1 MGINVYGEVFDVPR
15 PVTVP
20 HPLLAPLLGELAAI
34 GRLRG
39 RQSSDQS
46 GCQKKERMKITS

>member
-1 MGINVYGEVFDVPR
+1 MGINVYWEVFDVPR
-15 PVTVP
+15 PVTVL
-20 HPLLAPLLGELAAI
+20 HPSAPLLGELAAI

-39 RQSSDQS
+39 RQSRDQS